1 MELGM
6 LRMLKRWTRD
16 LLYRPAGLGTLGRDA
31 CIRLPR
37 RVRGAGCIHI
47 GERVVIDSH
56 AWLEAFEQWHG
67 QRFSP
72 RIEIGDDVTIGRHV
86 TITATTR
93 VVIGAGSLFSEGVYV
108 SDAGHDVFGTG
119 SLPLVERPL
128 LELGP
133 VHIGP
138 RCFIGF
144 RACVLPGVTLGE
156 GCVVGAQSVVTRS
169 FPAGSVIA
177 GAPARLLRRKP
188 GLEKEV
194 DDQ

>member
-1 MELGM
+1 MKQTM
-6 LRMLKRWTRD
+6 VHALKRWARD
-16 LLYRPAGLGTLGRDA
+16 LLYRPSGLGTLGRDA

-37 RVRGAGCIHI
+37 RLRGAGCIHV
-47 GERVVIDSH
+47 GNRVVIDSH
-56 AWLEAFEQWHG
+56 AWLEAFERWHA
-67 QRFSP
+67 QRFAP

-93 VVIGAGSLFSEGVYV
+93 VSIGAGSLLSEGVYV

-119 SLPLVERPL
+119 SVPLVQRPL

-133 VHIGP
+133 VSIGP

-156 GCVVGAQSVVTRS
+156 GCVVGAHAVVTRS

-188 GLEKEV
+188 GLQEDA

>member
-1 MELGM
+1 MTLLQG
-6 LRMLKRWTRD
+6 LKALARHC
-16 LLYRPAGLGTLGRDA
+16 LYRPRGLAALGRGS

-37 RVRGAGCIHI
+37 RLRGRACIQL
-47 GERVVIDSH
+47 GERVVIDAH
-56 AWLEAFEQWHG
+56 AWLEAIQAWQT
-67 QRFSP
+67 QRFRP
-72 RIEIGDDVTIGRHV
+72 CIEIGDDVTIGRHV

-93 VVIGAGSLFSEGVYV
+93 VRIGAGSLLSEGVYV
-108 SDAGHDVFGTG
+108 SDSGHDVFSPGAR
-119 SLPLVERPL
+119 PLVQMPL

-133 VHIGP
+133 VEIGP

-177 GAPARLLRRKP
+177 GAPARLLRRKAV
-188 GLEKEV
+188 GAEG
-194 DDQ
+194 QA